1 MKKIT
6 LYEIE
11 NDTGFSEGYFIKSV
25 HTWDAD
31 TGPQKYVQHYV
42 VGADETDAV
51 NLQNL
56 LNTLLDVLDIR
67 TLRVTVTEKEPK

>member
-1 MKKIT
+1 MMKIT

-31 TGPQKYVQHYV
+31 TGPQKYEQYYV
-42 VGADETDAV
+42 VQADGPPQEV
-51 NLQNL
+51 LQNVFATM
-56 LNTLLDVLDIR
+56 LNILDIQ
-67 TLRVTVTEKEPK
+67 TLCVTVAEKEPK